1 MDPRPSTILR
11 IAQPLKSLVQ
21 RFMYLGLIA
30 TAFGLM
36 LIGKLDAVIVERVRA
51 EVVNVAAPMLSALSR
66 PMQTAA
72 EMVETAQ
79 NLSDIRAENER
90 LRAENF
96 RLLQWQ
102 TVARKL
108 QADNASLAKLLT
120 LVPES
125 QATYISAR
133 VIASSNGTF
142 GNSMVLNA
150 GSANGVKPGQAVL
163 GDAGFIG
170 RIAEVSS
177 HSARVLL
184 LGDVSSR
191 IPVILESSRSR
202 GLLAGANVGRPR
214 LLHTLPGTRVSV
226 SERIVTSGDGGAF
239 PPGLPVGVVASVTDS
254 TIEVQPFVDFDK
266 LEFVRIADFGLD
278 GLIERKTSGE

>member
-21 RFMYLGLIA
+21 RFTYLGLIV

-36 LIGKLDAVIVERVRA
+36 LVGKLDAVIVERVRA
-51 EVVNVAAPMLSALSR
+51 EVVNVAAPLLGALSR
-66 PMQTAA
+66 PVQTVA
-72 EMVETAQ
+72 EMVDTAES
-79 NLSDIRAENER
+79 LSDIRAENER
-90 LRAENF
+90 LRAENS
-96 RLLQWQ
+96 RLQQWQ

-108 QADNASLAKLLT
+108 QADNASLAKLLS
-120 LVPES
+120 LAPEA

-142 GNSMVLNA
+142 GNSMVVNA
-150 GSANGVKPGQAVL
+150 GRVNGVKSGQAVL

-170 RIAEVSS
+170 RVAEVSS

-191 IPVILESSRSR
+191 IPVMLETSRSR
-202 GLLAGANVGRPR
+202 ALLVGANVGRPR
-214 LLHTLPGTRVSV
+214 LLHTLPGTRVTA

-239 PPGLPVGVVASVTDS
+239 PPGLPVGVVANVGDSV
-254 TIEVQPFVDFDK
+254 IEVQPFVDFDK

-278 GLIERKTSGE
+278 GLIERKTAGE